1 MKMLAK
7 EQLVSYSCLVFF
19 FFFFFLL
26 KMPLNVEVLS
36 SLAGRVVSTISPPEF
51 KGGGRRGS
59 QQGPWKGTVG
69 GGLRG
74 TVTQI
79 ASGRVV
85 SNSSLGSQSQSARE
99 EHELLTVEADPQGVG
114 GDPACLN
121 VQSVRCDYG
130 FPYPWNV

>member
-1 MKMLAK
+1 M
-7 EQLVSYSCLVFF
+7 
-19 FFFFFLL
+19 
-26 KMPLNVEVLS
+26 EVLS
-36 SLAGRVVSTISPPEF
+36 SLAGRVVSTINPPEF

-59 QQGPWKGTVG
+59 QQGPRKGTAG

-85 SNSSLGSQSQSARE
+85 SSSSLGSQSQSARE
-99 EHELLTVEADPQGVG
+99 ERELLTVESDPQGVG